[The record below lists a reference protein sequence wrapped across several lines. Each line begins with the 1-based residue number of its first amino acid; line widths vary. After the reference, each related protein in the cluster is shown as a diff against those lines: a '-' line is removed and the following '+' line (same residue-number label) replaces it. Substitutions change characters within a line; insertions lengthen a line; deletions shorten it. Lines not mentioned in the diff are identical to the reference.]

1 MIQNCTTEEAA
12 ALVAAIRA
20 HEESSFGA
28 RAGPAPAGAAAPGP
42 GSGRPAPPRRDGAGV
57 LWTRQGRP
65 MGRLV

>member
-20 HEESSFGA
+20 HEES
-28 RAGPAPAGAAAPGP
+28 
-42 GSGRPAPPRRDGAGV
+42 SGRPAPPRRDGAGV

-65 MGRLV
+65 MGRLP